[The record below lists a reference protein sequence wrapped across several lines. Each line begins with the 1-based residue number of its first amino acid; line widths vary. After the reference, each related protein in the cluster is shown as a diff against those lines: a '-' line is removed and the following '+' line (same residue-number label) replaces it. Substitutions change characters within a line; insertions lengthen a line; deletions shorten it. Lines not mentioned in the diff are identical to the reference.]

1 MTSHVDHPRS
11 IMTISVIQP
20 AGLSAHAAARM
31 FRAFADRMR
40 QRRTI
45 RALRHLDDHLLAD
58 IGLLR
63 SEIVAAARRPGRTVQ
78 STQPGERWR
87 EWE

>member
-1 MTSHVDHPRS
+1 MTSYVEHPRS
-11 IMTISVIQP
+11 IMTMNVIQP
-20 AGLSAHAAARM
+20 AGLTVHVAVRM

-40 QRRTI
+40 RQRTI
-45 RALRHLDDHLLAD
+45 RALRQLDDHLLTD

-63 SEIVAAARRPGRTVQ
+63 SEIVPAARRPGRVLYGMGPRE
-78 STQPGERWR
+78 SWR